1 MMESISLNIYNYLQ
15 NFVKRITIVQIT
27 TEVICGILGFLFY
40 YFTSYSTDE
49 LIINLN
55 PFITV
60 LYSMFLGAMISIKH
74 S

>member
-1 MMESISLNIYNYLQ
+1 MESISLNIYNYLQ